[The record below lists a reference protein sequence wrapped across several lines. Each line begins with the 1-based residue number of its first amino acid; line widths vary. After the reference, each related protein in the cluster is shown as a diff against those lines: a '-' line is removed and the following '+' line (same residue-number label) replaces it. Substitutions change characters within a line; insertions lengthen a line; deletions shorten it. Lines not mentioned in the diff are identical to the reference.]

1 MDQETIEGLLKCL
14 DEAIVKREKNY
25 ETLDSRYK
33 NENGHILSSEY
44 DEYKERKNKVEE
56 KFRSNAIDYQQKLD
70 NICKRVRKKQPALIE
85 LREEYVNKNERFPRR
100 IALGKYRVQ
109 YENLDFFVPK
119 MFEFPFKKPMYIC
132 DDGQM
137 ELLHKILLRLMYALP
152 SDKQEYYIFDPMGLG
167 KSVWNFNRLF
177 SNEKIFPQKKI
188 MSKAIELK
196 EALKDVME
204 YMRSLYAGTFDLQT
218 NCEDWDS
225 YNRWIYSQ
233 KKIKKM
239 LPYKVFLFL
248 NVPDGMDAD
257 CFEMFRKLLIH
268 SEKCGFLVLFS
279 FNEVLLEAEDSKMKA
294 QELLLRQC
302 VEISLPLHSVL
313 DKNISELSFEKL
325 NITSI
330 GEKFPDDR
338 SFDALLRDFDK
349 TIKNNTSSMFS
360 FDDMLSQESLFSKK
374 SSEGLSIPCGYTTS
388 GGSEVLIEIGDRYPH
403 YLIGGTTGSGKSN
416 LLHNIIVSSCWNYD
430 PEELRVY
437 LLDFKEGVEFS
448 RYSDPI
454 LRHAELVATEADTE
468 YGISVLDHLIGE
480 KTRRY
485 SAFKDSNCKD
495 ITAYKK
501 KNPTQIMPRILV
513 IIDEFQV
520 LFEGAD
526 KDRTIETLTT
536 LAKQGRACGIH
547 LVLATQSLK
556 GIDFGNLAPQFS
568 GRIALKCSPEDSK
581 MLLGGITSNN
591 EDASELEIP
600 YVILNTSQGSKA
612 GNVKYAIPEAKTDS
626 IGIKLDEL
634 NAESDRQ
641 RIHTNTKVFEGQ
653 TFPNLPEEASFAH
666 EKGIVLTLGE
676 VISYDAQRLDV
687 SLVKS
692 PENNILLCGHDEQM
706 KVDFLNEIL
715 LSAFGC
721 KDCDEL
727 VYIGEKVPEC
737 YAVVVGDSR
746 FVSYSNITDFID
758 ANKEYYFN
766 KRRILILDNLN
777 LTKEIGFPPAAYG
790 AVSDYAKSLKTYW
803 DDANKY
809 SNHFIALYD
818 GLNRVKASGIPLMDF
833 KYRVGYS
840 LNSDEKNQL
849 LGNTSFASKRPEKR
863 RAFFADNLVIEA
875 WFRPY
880 EKIGKD
886 SETWKI

>member
-14 DEAIVKREKNY
+14 DDAIVRREKNY

-33 NENGHILSSEY
+33 NENGHIMSSEY
-44 DEYKERKNKVEE
+44 DEYKERKDKVEE
-56 KFRSNAIDYQQKLD
+56 HFHTNAIDYQQKLD
-70 NICKRVRKKQPALIE
+70 DLSKRVRKKQPALIE
-85 LREEYVNKNERFPRR
+85 LREEYINKNGRFPRR
-100 IALGKYRVQ
+100 IALGKYHVQ
-109 YENLDFFVPK
+109 YENLDIFVPK

-137 ELLHKILLRLMYALP
+137 ALLHKVLLRLMYSLP
-152 SDKQEYYIFDPMGLG
+152 LDKQEYYIFDPMGLG

-188 MSKAIELK
+188 MSTAIELK

-204 YMRSLYAGTFDLQT
+204 YMQTLYSGTFDLQT

-225 YNRWIYSQ
+225 YNRWLYSQ
-233 KKIKKM
+233 KKTKKM
-239 LPYKVFLFL
+239 LQYKVFLFL
-248 NVPDGMDAD
+248 NVPDGMDAE
-257 CFEMFRKLLIH
+257 CFEMFRKLLMH

-294 QELLLRQC
+294 QELLLSQC
-302 VEISLPLHSVL
+302 IDNSLPLHSVL
-313 DKNISELSFEKL
+313 DKTISDLTFEKL
-325 NITSI
+325 NITSV

-338 SFDALLRDFDK
+338 SLDALLRNFDEM
-349 TIKNNTSSMFS
+349 IKNNTNSMFS
-360 FDDMLSQESLFSKK
+360 FDDMLGQDSLFNKK
-374 SSEGLSIPCGYTTS
+374 SYEGLTIPCGYTTS
-388 GGSEVLIEIGDRYPH
+388 GGAEVIIEIGDRYPH

-416 LLHNIIVSSCWNYD
+416 LLHNIIVSSCWNYN

-437 LLDFKEGVEFS
+437 LLDFKEGVEFN
-448 RYSDPI
+448 RYSEPI

-468 YGISVLDHLIGE
+468 YGISVLDHLIIE
-480 KTRRY
+480 KARRY
-485 SAFKDSNCKD
+485 KTFKDSNCKD

-501 KNPTQIMPRILV
+501 KNPTEIMPRVLV

-581 MLLGGITSNN
+581 ILLGGITSNN
-591 EDASELEIP
+591 EEASELEIP
-600 YVILNTSQGSKA
+600 YAILNTSQGSKA
-612 GNVKYAIPEAKTDS
+612 GNVKYAVPEAKTDS
-626 IGIKLDEL
+626 IGIKLDEI
-634 NAESDRQ
+634 NGESDRQ
-641 RIHTNTKVFEGQ
+641 RIHTYTKIFEGQ
-653 TFPNLPEEASFAH
+653 TFPNMPEESSFKH
-666 EKGIVLTLGE
+666 EQGMILTLGE
-676 VISYDAQRLDV
+676 VLSYDASRLDIM
-687 SLVKS
+687 LANS

-706 KVDFLNEIL
+706 KSDFLYEIL
-715 LSAFGC
+715 LSAIGC
-721 KDCDEL
+721 RECDEL
-727 VYIGEKVPEC
+727 VFIGEKVPKC
-737 YAVVVGDSR
+737 YASMGEDSKL
-746 FVSYSNITDFID
+746 VIYSNIVAFIE
-758 ANKEYYFN
+758 ANKANYFSK
-766 KRRILILDNLN
+766 KRIVILDNLN

-790 AVSDYAKSLKTYW
+790 SVSDYAKSFKVFW
-803 DDANKY
+803 DDANKNDSY
-809 SNHFIALYD
+809 IVALYD
-818 GLNRVKASGIPLMDF
+818 GFNRVKVSGLPLNDF

-863 RAFFADNLVIEA
+863 RAFLVDNLVIEA

-880 EKIGKD
+880 ENI
-886 SETWKI
+886 